1 MTIAAIV
8 LLWLGVLI
16 RPDSSS
22 PSHLTIGGLTRSR
35 PTTASSGPEVGC
47 RPFGET
53 GPPAGRVLSAT
64 TVGGRVR
71 MDGGRPFRFGVIG
84 EAITT
89 RERLLAEARRAEA
102 LGYSTL
108 LLRDHFVA
116 EPFGDQLAPLVALMA
131 VAGATRT
138 LRVGSLVL
146 DNDYRHPVVLAKEAA
161 TLDLLSDGRLE
172 LGIGAGWLRDE
183 YDRAGIPFEDPAV
196 RVGRLEESLQVL
208 KGLLAGPALTFK
220 GEHYTVDG
228 ITGFPVPVQRP
239 HPPIL
244 VGAGSRR
251 MLGIAGREA
260 DIVGILPRALPEG
273 TISGELSERSPQR
286 VARKVDWVRQAAEQ
300 RSSQVELSMVLAVAS
315 GHDPRKAAESLAVKQ
330 GWGAAA
336 GELVLEMPAVAAGPA
351 DRVAEELQA
360 RRDRYGFSYLV
371 VADGDMDSFAPVV
384 ERLAGR

>member
-1 MTIAAIV
+1 
-8 LLWLGVLI
+8 
-16 RPDSSS
+16 
-22 PSHLTIGGLTRSR
+22 
-35 PTTASSGPEVGC
+35 
-47 RPFGET
+47 
-53 GPPAGRVLSAT
+53 
-64 TVGGRVR
+64 
-71 MDGGRPFRFGVIG
+71 MDRWRPFRFGVIG

-89 RERLLAEARRAEA
+89 REQLLDTAHRAED

-131 VAGATRT
+131 AAGATRT

-161 TLDLLSDGRLE
+161 TLDLLSGGRFE

-196 RVGRLEESLQVL
+196 RVGRLEESLQLL

-228 ITGFPVPVQRP
+228 IAGFPAPVQRP

-260 DIVGILPRALPEG
+260 DIVGILPRATPEG
-273 TISGELSERSPQR
+273 TISGELSERSPER
-286 VARKVDWVRQAAEQ
+286 VTRKVNWVRQAAEQ
-300 RSSQVELSMVLAVAS
+300 RSRQVELSLVLAVAL
-315 GHDPRKAAESLAVKQ
+315 GGDHRQAAERLAIQQ

-336 GELVLEMPAVAAGPA
+336 GELVLEMPSVAAGPT

-371 VADGDMDSFAPVV
+371 VADGDMDTFAPVV

>member
-1 MTIAAIV
+1 
-8 LLWLGVLI
+8 
-16 RPDSSS
+16 
-22 PSHLTIGGLTRSR
+22 
-35 PTTASSGPEVGC
+35 
-47 RPFGET
+47 
-53 GPPAGRVLSAT
+53 
-64 TVGGRVR
+64 

-84 EAITT
+84 EAITS
-89 RERLLAEARRAEA
+89 RERLLDTAHRAEA

-108 LLRDHFVA
+108 LLRDHFVP

-161 TLDLLSDGRLE
+161 TLDLLSEGRLE

-220 GEHYTVDG
+220 GAHYTVDG
-228 ITGFPVPVQRP
+228 IAGFPAPVQRP

-260 DIVGILPRALPEG
+260 DIVGILPKALPEG
-273 TISGELSERSPQR
+273 TISGELPERSPEL
-286 VARKVDWVRQAAEQ
+286 VARKVEWVQQAAEE
-300 RSSQVELSMVLAVAS
+300 RSRQVELSMVLAVAL
-315 GHDPRKAAESLAVKQ
+315 GHDPRKAAERLAVQQ

-336 GELVLEMPAVAAGPA
+336 GEFVLEMPSVAAGPA
-351 DRVAEELQA
+351 DRVADELQA
-360 RRDRYGFSYLV
+360 RRDRYGLSYLV
-371 VADGDMDSFAPVV
+371 VADGDMDTFAPVV
-384 ERLAGR
+384 DHLAGR

>member
-1 MTIAAIV
+1 MRT
-8 LLWLGVLI
+8 
-16 RPDSSS
+16 
-22 PSHLTIGGLTRSR
+22 
-35 PTTASSGPEVGC
+35 
-47 RPFGET
+47 GEE
-53 GPPAGRVLSAT
+53 
-64 TVGGRVR
+64 VR
-71 MDGGRPFRFGVIG
+71 MDRGRRPFRFGVIG
-84 EAITT
+84 EAITS
-89 RERLLAEARRAEA
+89 RERLLDTAHRAEA
-102 LGYSTL
+102 LGYSIL

-146 DNDYRHPVVLAKEAA
+146 NNDYRHPVVLAKEAA
-161 TLDLLSDGRLE
+161 TLDLLSEGRFE

-183 YDRAGIPFEDPAV
+183 YEQAGMPFDPPAV

-220 GEHYTVDG
+220 GERYTVDG
-228 ITGFPVPVQRP
+228 VTGFPAPVQRP

-244 VGAGSRR
+244 VGAGSQR
-251 MLGIAGREA
+251 MLGMAGREA

-273 TISGELSERSPQR
+273 IISGELSERSPQR
-286 VARKVDWVRQAAEQ
+286 VARKVEWVEQAAEQ
-300 RSSQVELSMVLAVAS
+300 RSRQVELSMVLAVAL
-315 GHDPRKAAESLAVKQ
+315 GGDHRQAAERLAVQQ

-336 GELVLEMPAVAAGPA
+336 GELVLEMPSVAAGSA
-351 DRVAEELQA
+351 ERVAEELQV

-371 VADGDMDSFAPVV
+371 VADGDMDAFAPVV